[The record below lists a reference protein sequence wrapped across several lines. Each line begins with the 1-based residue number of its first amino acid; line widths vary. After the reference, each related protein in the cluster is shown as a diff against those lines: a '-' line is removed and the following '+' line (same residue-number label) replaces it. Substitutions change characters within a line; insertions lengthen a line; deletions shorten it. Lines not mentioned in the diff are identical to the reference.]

1 MLAGDTSTA
10 FVVFFGLF
18 GFGLARADGLR
29 SDALTSQPE
38 RLT

>member
-18 GFGLARADGLR
+18 GFGLAEPMDCAP
-29 SDALTSQPE
+29 TH
-38 RLT
+38 